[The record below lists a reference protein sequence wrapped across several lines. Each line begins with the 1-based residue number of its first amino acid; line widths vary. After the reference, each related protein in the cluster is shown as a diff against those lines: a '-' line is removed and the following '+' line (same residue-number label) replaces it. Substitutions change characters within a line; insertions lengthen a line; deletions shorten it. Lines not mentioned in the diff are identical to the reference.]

1 MATNLANKSVL
12 IVDDSPTVQNFV
24 AMSLKPKG
32 FDTIK
37 ASNGEEALEK
47 LKLVDVTLVITDLNM
62 PEMDGITLVQRLR
75 NSEDY
80 KEVPIIILSSLT
92 DDEYVSNGLKVG
104 ANSYMFKPFKP
115 NELLEEVIQLLG
127 LE

>member
-1 MATNLANKSVL
+1 MATNLSNKRVL

-24 AMSLKPKG
+24 AMSLKTKG

-37 ASNGEEALEK
+37 ANNGEEALEK
-47 LKLVDVTLVITDLNM
+47 LKLVDVTLVITDMNM

-80 KEVPIIILSSLT
+80 KDVPIIILSSLT
-92 DDEYVSNGLKVG
+92 DQEYVNNGLQAG
-104 ANSYMFKPFKP
+104 ANSYFFKPFKP
-115 NELLEEVIQLLG
+115 NELVEEVVQLLG